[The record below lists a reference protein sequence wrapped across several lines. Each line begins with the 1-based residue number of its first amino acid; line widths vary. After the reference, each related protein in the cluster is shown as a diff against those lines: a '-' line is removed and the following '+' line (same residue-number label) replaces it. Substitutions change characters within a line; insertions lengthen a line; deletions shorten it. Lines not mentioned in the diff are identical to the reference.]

1 MQGFLNIAFS
11 NFCSLAYSF
20 YLYSFFYFYYYFRTS
35 ITHRLSE
42 ESTYFFSINLIS
54 IVLLCIQILT
64 KRGNRTRL
72 AFYCLNFELL
82 SSLSSQA
89 PLFFLFL
96 FLLSR
101 FKRTKNPWFWDKLY
115 IEYFRI
121 TNDLLNELMGILS
134 WDYNCCAASRALS
147 IHVFYFVFIGN
158 LEKELWGYDCRFQ

>member
-1 MQGFLNIAFS
+1 MFNVSSCLLSLGLLSFSLYECKLPRLSVNKCKGIGSYIMQGFLNIAFS

-115 IEYFRI
+115 IEYNRI
-121 TNDLLNELMGILS
+121 TNVFLLI
-134 WDYNCCAASRALS
+134 
-147 IHVFYFVFIGN
+147 
-158 LEKELWGYDCRFQ
+158 